1 MNHLVSDI
9 SKILPNSFQLAS
21 QVVKASKEHD
31 VHVQRQQQ
39 KAKNK
44 QKQAR
49 IPRRQ
54 KKSLQSPLTFAM
66 TLLYDLE
73 ENYQRILFPI
83 LLTRPTSPAMSAKP
97 RGTTPTSA
105 Q

>member
-1 MNHLVSDI
+1 VSDI

-21 QVVKASKEHD
+21 QVVKASEEHD
-31 VHVQRQQQ
+31 VYVRRQQQ
-39 KAKNK
+39 KAQNK

-54 KKSLQSPLTFAM
+54 KISLQHPLTFAM

-73 ENYQRILFPI
+73 EHYQRILFPR
-83 LLTRPTSPAMSAKP
+83 LGTRPTSPAISAEP

-105 Q
+105 RRS